1 MTDAPNPFAAR
12 PVGDVSPPAAP
23 APEADPQPAA
33 ADLGPADLGPADLGP
48 ASVEAEAEAEVE
60 AEVGDPQPAVTATGS
75 DGSDMALLDQ
85 LEADLVAVDTAIE
98 TIERIAAEGSGGE
111 HAAAEILAAVSEER
125 FGTT

>member
-23 APEADPQPAA
+23 APETDPQPAA
-33 ADLGPADLGPADLGP
+33 ADLGPTDLGPADLGPADLGP
-48 ASVEAEAEAEVE
+48 ASVE

-98 TIERIAAEGSGGE
+98 TIERIAADGSGGE
-111 HAAAEILAAVSEER
+111 HAAAEILAAVREER